1 MSTLISFTLK
11 SATLCGVREPVD
23 VALRHVGGVPA
34 VEDVGAHVAPVLL
47 VDALAAGRAVAECV
61 SSVFVSR
68 VAPQG
73 GGGSLVVERPTA
85 GHVPGALWPFRHQ
98 KIHSPVVLLLG

>member
-47 VDALAAGRAVAECV
+47 VDALAAGRAVA
-61 SSVFVSR
+61 
-68 VAPQG
+68 A
-73 GGGSLVVERPTA
+73 VEVREDYNVQHISA
-85 GHVPGALWPFRHQ
+85 
-98 KIHSPVVLLLG
+98 

>member
-47 VDALAAGRAVAECV
+47 VDALAAGRAVA
-61 SSVFVSR
+61 
-68 VAPQG
+68 A
-73 GGGSLVVERPTA
+73 VEVREGYNVQHISA
-85 GHVPGALWPFRHQ
+85 
-98 KIHSPVVLLLG
+98 